1 MHHLEIFLVNG
12 PPDAGPLR
20 AFKNHCPHAGG
31 PLNLFPDIF
40 FKDGFL
46 LCTRRPLAGL
56 EPTTSGL
63 RRGPRAP
70 HLACLSLIPITQSS
84 HDQTH
89 ARRCGSI
96 QLGRRGL
103 REPSVPR

>member
-70 HLACLSLIPITQSS
+70 HLACLSLIPMTQSS
-84 HDQTH
+84 HNRDPRLQMRLDSIGTT
-89 ARRCGSI
+89 GSA
-96 QLGRRGL
+96 
-103 REPSVPR
+103 